1 MSYRYSNGQADFMT
15 TDANAQ
21 RLADKLA
28 DYWRAKGVPTPVFQ
42 IERGAYVQRA
52 NFFPRYV
59 RSDMV
64 NGLPRGCVFKGGRI
78 VFVGQ
83 QTLAPPLAPLA
94 QTIPA
99 GWINCPVCD
108 GLSPECTRCDGAGRI
123 AERFARKREIRAFRL
138 RRKAA

>member
-1 MSYRYSNGQADFMT
+1 MSYRESTRAQADYMT

-28 DYWRAKGVPTPVFQ
+28 NYWRAAGVPAPAFH

-64 NGLPRGCVFKGGRI
+64 NGLPRGCIVRGGRV
-78 VFVGQ
+78 VFVGHEVGHEV
-83 QTLAPPLAPLA
+83 APLAP
-94 QTIPA
+94 TIPA

-108 GLSPECTRCDGAGRI
+108 GSPTCTRCGGKGRI
-123 AERFARKREIRAFRL
+123 AERFARKREIRAAKQT
-138 RRKAA
+138 RKQAA